1 MVILLGFLEVVFLL
15 AALAGVAM
23 WSVPAALV
31 LGGVLGVLA
40 VERGQA
46 QRRGARR

>member
-1 MVILLGFLEVVFLL
+1 MVILAVEVLFLL

-40 VERGQA
+40 AEREQA
-46 QRRGARR
+46 KRKGTT

>member
-1 MVILLGFLEVVFLL
+1 MVILAVEVLCLL
-15 AALAGVAM
+15 VALAGLAM

-40 VERGQA
+40 AEREQGK
-46 QRRGARR
+46 RKGTT